1 MSQMPQDHPQERIK
15 VWRPQGFAGLEV
27 ELFEN
32 ISVLEIP
39 NVYFDGFYEMTVARG
54 GNIKLH
60 YMHTNYHLVAFKN
73 LFLVQHPGETV
84 KAINGDDIATAYTLR
99 LYPEV
104 MTSVK
109 AALGLKT
116 DVPYF
121 PSMLSE
127 ERLNAPIAKLASE
140 ALTALDLGASHLEC
154 ESRLLGLMHAVL
166 THMSDTPPPEEKL
179 GDEHS
184 AVSLVKEVLHAH
196 VEETVRLEDLA
207 SLTNLSTFHVIRVFK
222 RDVGL
227 SPHEYQTNLRLTRA
241 KGLLAQGEKIMD
253 VALDV
258 GYSDQAHFTRTFKRY
273 TLTTPGKFQRLSC
286 A

>member
-1 MSQMPQDHPQERIK
+1 MSQASQAPQERIK

-32 ISVLEIP
+32 VSVLEIP
-39 NVYFDGFYEMTVARG
+39 SIYFDGFYEMTVARG
-54 GNIKLH
+54 SGIRLH
-60 YMHTNYHLVAFKN
+60 YMNTNYNLVALED
-73 LFLVQHPGETV
+73 LFLVQHPGETASH
-84 KAINGDDIATAYTLR
+84 KPLDDMPVTARTLR

-104 MTSVK
+104 MASVK

-166 THMSDTPPPEEKL
+166 THMSDTPPLEEKL
-179 GDEHS
+179 GDEHR
-184 AVSLVKEVLHAH
+184 AIALVKEVLHAH
-196 VEETVRLEDLA
+196 VEEIVRLEDLA

-241 KGLLAQGEKIMD
+241 KGLLARGEKIMD

-273 TLTTPGKFQRLSC
+273 TKTTPGRFQRLSC